1 MATCADLLGVA
12 LPEDAGEDSV
22 SLLPLLRGEEGPR
35 REHVIHHSSRGVFA
49 VRQDEWVYID
59 GCGGDVPEPDW
70 WKSERNYVDSE
81 CPAELYNLTED
92 ISERRNLYREHPEL
106 VTKLKTI
113 IETQKQGR
121 YVTKE

>member
-81 CPAELYNLTED
+81 CPAESPID
-92 ISERRNLYREHPEL
+92 RQISISFPFAAREGKWWTLGDSLPS
-106 VTKLKTI
+106 
-113 IETQKQGR
+113 
-121 YVTKE
+121 